1 MVFSES
7 KKIVSEKKP
16 AGTVSP
22 PTGLCNTTQ
31 WPDTRVWTLQCSV
44 EPSGTIFSA
53 SSGFERFKM
62 LKMSPGLSWGLQR
75 STEPKVT
82 VREMKTLQRASP
94 LHRAPGCKQPRL
106 PGRERKTEEV
116 ATDSG
121 RKEPLRWACGYRC
134 ATISA

>member
-1 MVFSES
+1 
-7 KKIVSEKKP
+7 
-16 AGTVSP
+16 
-22 PTGLCNTTQ
+22 
-31 WPDTRVWTLQCSV
+31 
-44 EPSGTIFSA
+44 
-53 SSGFERFKM
+53 M

-134 ATISA
+134 ARESTGITYDEIYFVHLKETRPSQPNAPGVGQTCCLATQPEKLTSI